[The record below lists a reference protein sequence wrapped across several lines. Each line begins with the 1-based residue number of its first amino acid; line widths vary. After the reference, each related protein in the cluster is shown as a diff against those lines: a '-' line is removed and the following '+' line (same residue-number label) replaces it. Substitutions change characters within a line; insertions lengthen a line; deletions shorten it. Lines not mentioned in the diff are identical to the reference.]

1 MRQINKQCNYCNQ
14 TFTAT
19 RKNQIY
25 CSPECRSDVNND
37 KLKLKF
43 DAAKNIETLLAE
55 NKYNKKQL
63 AEATRIVEINYNY
76 KDENEFISFEGKRYK
91 RNPSAINLLEKLGVR
106 LTRFSVMDEKKIR
119 IAIYCGENQTIY
131 LLKSINDISDT
142 TVIYELYNKK

>member
-25 CSPECRSDVNND
+25 CSPECRSDFNND
-37 KLKLKF
+37 KLKIKF
-43 DAAKNIETLLAE
+43 DAAKNIEKLLAE
-55 NKYNKKQL
+55 NKYYKNL
-63 AEATRIVEINYNY
+63 IADATRIVEINYNY
-76 KDENEFISFEGKRYK
+76 KDENEFISFEGKKYK
-91 RNPSAINLLEKLGVR
+91 KNPNAKNLFSELGVR
-106 LTRFSVMDEKKIR
+106 LTRYSVMDDTKIR
-119 IAIYCGENQTIY
+119 IAIYCGEIQSIY